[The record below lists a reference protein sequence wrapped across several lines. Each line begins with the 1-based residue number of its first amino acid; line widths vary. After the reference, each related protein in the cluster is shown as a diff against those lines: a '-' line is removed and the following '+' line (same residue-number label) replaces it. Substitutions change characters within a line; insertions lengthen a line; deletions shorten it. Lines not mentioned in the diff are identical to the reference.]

1 MALFGDHV
9 TETGW
14 NRYEAYRWFAG
25 PGDARAHYPESYHP
39 QQSRALV
46 SGLRAAVG
54 EMGVRSRAGELAA
67 ELTSRSAEFRDLWEQ
82 QVVARRFAD
91 HKTVLHPEV
100 GAIEV
105 DCQVLFTEDR
115 LQALL
120 VLTPEPGGDDGEKIR
135 LLSVVGTQSFGA

>member
-1 MALFGDHV
+1 M
-9 TETGW
+9 
-14 NRYEAYRWFAG
+14 
-25 PGDARAHYPESYHP
+25 
-39 QQSRALV
+39 
-46 SGLRAAVG
+46 
-54 EMGVRSRAGELAA
+54 
-67 ELTSRSAEFRDLWEQ
+67 
-82 QVVARRFAD
+82 VARRFAD

-115 LQALL
+115 SQALL